1 MRWLA
6 CLMLAGL
13 AVWGV
18 ARAERAT
25 FGDIKTDAVA
35 PKTKMEATGENL
47 VRAGSFEQWEDGR
60 PKGWTLV
67 EVDAAG
73 ETKVRGK
80 QSADARAGKVSLEL
94 RAPGEGKRMA
104 SRLEGGVAG
113 LEVGQ
118 RYRFSVSVKGVGVG
132 AVDVVLSFMEDGLPR
147 TVRIAAVGTG
157 EWETLEYAFEVSR
170 KSVVESF
177 EVMLERRAGSSGVV
191 WVDDVQVR
199 RLTEVEAVAVPVVV
213 PRPKVPGH
221 GAKP

>member
-1 MRWLA
+1 MRGLA
-6 CLMLAGL
+6 CVVLVGL
-13 AVWGV
+13 ALWGD

-25 FGDIKTDAVA
+25 FGDIETDAVA

-94 RAPGEGKRMA
+94 RAPGEGKRM
-104 SRLEGGVAG
+104 SLRLEGGVAG
-113 LEVGQ
+113 LEAGQ
-118 RYRFSVSVKGVGVG
+118 MYRFSVSVKGVGPQPLD
-132 AVDVVLSFMEDGLPR
+132 AVLSFTEDGLPR

-157 EWETLEYAFEVSR
+157 EWETLEYEFEVSR
-170 KSVVESF
+170 KAAVDSF
-177 EVMLERRAGSSGVV
+177 AVGLERRAGSSGVV

-199 RLTEVEAVAVPVVV
+199 RVTEVEAVAVPVSA